1 MQRIRVVL
9 DAMGGDF
16 APDREVE
23 AAVLAVRAFGND
35 LELVLTGD
43 EPVLR
48 EKLRAHGKAGE
59 SVRVVHAS
67 QVITMDDSPTAS
79 VRQKRD
85 ASLSVGMRMH
95 AEGQADACVSA
106 GNTGA
111 VLSAATLILGRIKGV
126 SRPTIGTFIPA
137 EEGVCLLVDAGTN
150 VDCRAQQLFEFGVMG
165 SLHYSIAFHK
175 ERPTVGLLNVGHEPS
190 KGTDVVLEAYG
201 MLENGP
207 VNFVGNVEGRDIL
220 KAKADVVVCDG
231 FVGNIVL
238 KFGESVPSFL
248 RSLLGRAAKA
258 SFMNM
263 VVLGLSRST
272 LRKALRVLDPN
283 EYGGV
288 PVLGVNGVAI
298 IGHGSSSVVG
308 IKNMIG
314 KAIETA
320 KSGLHTRIQQTLATA
335 SPGGHASQKKTGD
348 HGTT

>member
-1 MQRIRVVL
+1 MKRVRVAL

-23 AAVLAVRAFGND
+23 AAVLAVRTFGDVLD
-35 LELVLTGD
+35 LRLVGD
-43 EPVLR
+43 ESVLR
-48 EKLRAHGKAGE
+48 EKLAPFGPDADRITI
-59 SVRVVHAS
+59 VHSS

-85 ASLSVGMRMH
+85 ASLSVAMRMH
-95 AEGQADACVSA
+95 AEQKADACVSA

-137 EEGVCLLVDAGTN
+137 ESGVCLLVDAGTN
-150 VDCRAQQLFEFGVMG
+150 VDCKARQLFEFGVMG
-165 SLHYSIAFHK
+165 SLYTSIAFK
-175 ERPTVGLLNVGHEPS
+175 KDRPTVGLLNVGHEPS
-190 KGTDVVLEAYG
+190 KGTEVVLEAYE
-201 MLENGP
+201 LLSNGP

-258 SFMNM
+258 SPLSAL
-263 VVLGLSRST
+263 VLGLSRST
-272 LRKALRVLDPN
+272 LRNALRVLDPN

-288 PVLGVNGVAI
+288 PVLGVNGVSI
-298 IGHGSSSVVG
+298 IGHGSSTAIG

-320 KSGLHTRIQQTLATA
+320 QSGLHLQIQETLAGIR
-335 SPGGHASQKKTGD
+335 SGGSEHQESTGE